1 LTQNYEDTDFESQD
15 AELLMPANNKD
26 LFEDEERVKH
36 DEDMAEEF
44 EEEFVEDDGGV
55 SIH

>member
-1 LTQNYEDTDFESQD
+1 
-15 AELLMPANNKD
+15 MPANNKD